1 MNCSCP
7 KCNADI
13 QIDRSR
19 ATEAGTATT
28 CPECN
33 SRFWL
38 LREPFVLR
46 AYKKAGNLHCLHC
59 DHPLGP
65 SHMCENCG
73 ALYPTYCV
81 VQLVKPVRRKAA
93 RAGDSFKLFSKE
105 KKRSVVASP
114 EPSRTARKPLPVT
127 LAVAVLVAVLAA
139 AIGFFVLKT
148 KGEQQFARNYVL
160 ALYGVKSG
168 ADRSL
173 GNFEKVSS
181 EWKAMADSGQVY
193 ILRVAPKEK
202 ADLDAV
208 KAEVD
213 KVMQQL
219 GEAPEK
225 FSNAQD
231 KLSRLYQVYAR
242 LYALNQSPPDNL
254 PAFTETTTQLAGEF
268 DRATGELKKAL
279 PEELL
284 EEIRQ
289 VAPRYKNL
297 RPLVA
302 N

>member
-1 MNCSCP
+1 
-7 KCNADI
+7 
-13 QIDRSR
+13 
-19 ATEAGTATT
+19 
-28 CPECN
+28 
-33 SRFWL
+33 
-38 LREPFVLR
+38 
-46 AYKKAGNLHCLHC
+46 
-59 DHPLGP
+59 
-65 SHMCENCG
+65 MCENCG
-73 ALYPTYCV
+73 ALYPSYCV
-81 VQLVKPVRRKAA
+81 VQLAKPVRRKAA
-93 RAGDSFKLFSKE
+93 KAGDSFNLFSKE
-105 KKRSVVASP
+105 KKRPVVASHGT
-114 EPSRTARKPLPVT
+114 SRTARKPLPVM
-127 LAVAVLVAVLAA
+127 LALVALVAVLAA
-139 AIGFFVLKT
+139 AIGFFALKS

-193 ILRVAPKEK
+193 ILRIAPKEK

-231 KLSRLYQVYAR
+231 RLSRLYQVYTR

-254 PAFTETTTQLAGEF
+254 PAFTETTTKLAGEF
-268 DRATGELKKAL
+268 NRATQELKTGL

-297 RPLVA
+297 QPLIA
-302 N
+302 K